1 MTGGDDQA
9 LGLTLL
15 QLDVQPPLAGSM
27 GSRSGGG
34 ISSNEGRDGSSS
46 ATGIACRELLR
57 LTIPSA
63 HSSAL
68 RSVWV
73 SSLLP
78 VPSGGIDAAAQ
89 PAAAAATG
97 TQAGDAAGGAALQA
111 TAFTLG
117 LDQQLRRWRLHLQP
131 CQLAAAVGGD
141 SGPGSSGCPNSS
153 GPSSSWADPPA
164 DPPVEDGFLGLAA
177 AAPAAEPWLET
188 ACYSASTVPIR
199 SSSSPSGSGG
209 GGTGWSITAEEAG
222 CRFTQVAEPAAL
234 DVLPS
239 GGDHTVALPGP
250 TGSFVIA
257 VAGRGTEL
265 LTWQG

>member
-15 QLDVQPPLAGSM
+15 QLEVQPPFAGSM
-27 GSRSGGG
+27 GSSSSAGT
-34 ISSNEGRDGSSS
+34 SSNDGNDGSSS
-46 ATGIACRELLR
+46 ASGIACRELLR

-73 SSLLP
+73 SPLLP
-78 VPSGGIDAAAQ
+78 APSGGSGATVQ

-131 CQLAAAVGGD
+131 CQQAAGVCVDPSPA
-141 SGPGSSGCPNSS
+141 SSGCP
-153 GPSSSWADPPA
+153 SSSWTKSPA
-164 DPPVEDGFLGLAA
+164 EPAEEDGFLGLAE

-188 ACYSASTVPIR
+188 ARYRASTAPIR
-199 SSSSPSGSGG
+199 SSSGG
-209 GGTGWSITAEEAG
+209 GGGGSSGGIGWSITAEEAG

-234 DVLPS
+234 DVLPC
-239 GGDHTVALPGP
+239 GGDQAAALPGP
-250 TGSFVIA
+250 TGSFIIA
-257 VAGRGTEL
+257 VAGRGTEV